1 MDVIGL
7 FDFFI
12 LRYFMSFLSY
22 FSRKFYLSSTTLI
35 ALVALYFTVI
45 LDYPFYRTVLKY
57 TRLQEVLVITSY
69 SLYHSLYFLH

>member
-1 MDVIGL
+1 
-7 FDFFI
+7 
-12 LRYFMSFLSY
+12 MSFLSY

-69 SLYHSLYFLH
+69 SLYHSLCFLH

>member
-1 MDVIGL
+1 
-7 FDFFI
+7 
-12 LRYFMSFLSY
+12 MSFLSY

-69 SLYHSLYFLH
+69 SLYHSIYFLH